1 MNEPDVT
8 IRFTHEMQELLNKA
22 LNDGLTYREGAFM
35 MQEIQKHI
43 EHHHHKHHHPGGS
56 VTLNLP
62 ASVTVSTS

>member
-1 MNEPDVT
+1 MHNKDVT
-8 IRFTHEMQELLNKA
+8 IHFTHEMQELLNKA

-43 EHHHHKHHHPGGS
+43 EHHRHPGGP

-62 ASVTVSTS
+62 VSATVTQC

>member
-1 MNEPDVT
+1 MNKPDVT
-8 IRFTHEMQELLNKA
+8 IRFTPEMQELLNKA

-43 EHHHHKHHHPGGS
+43 EHHHKHHHPGGP

-62 ASVTVSTS
+62 FSVTVSAS